1 MEKKQQERYAFVDE
15 EKAKRAAELVIAN
28 LELAYQNE
36 EKAKRAAELAV
47 ANSELAFQQH
57 EKAKRAAELVVANK
71 ELAYQSGERDRL
83 TAELHNLAFYD
94 PLTRIA
100 NRRLLLDR
108 LRSAQEIAA
117 RSERVGAVL
126 YIDLDEFKE
135 INDTLGQ
142 TIGDLLLRQVAWRL
156 ETCVGPGDTVAR
168 LSADEFVVVLVEL
181 GSYPVEAARRARSI
195 GDKIRATLSV
205 PYQLETHEY
214 SITSSIGA
222 ALFTDAESAE
232 ALLQRADIAMTEAK
246 QAGGDALKFF
256 DQAMQDV
263 INARV
268 VLETELEAAIERK
281 EFLLHFQPLVD
292 ASGRTRGAEAL
303 IRWMHPERGL
313 VMPGAFIDVAEA
325 TQLVVPMGAWV
336 LDQAC
341 AQLSQWQQ
349 QPEARG
355 LTMSVNISAQQ
366 FGTESFV
373 EEVRGIVKA
382 HGIDPQRLT
391 LEITENMLLTNFTQ
405 TTAHMAALKEI
416 GVRIS
421 LDDFGTGYSSL
432 QYLKRLP
439 IDELKIDMMFVQEIT
454 TDVRD
459 QAIVRAIVALARSL
473 GLSVVAEGVE
483 TEEQRQI
490 LIDAGCDLLQ
500 GYLYARPGP
509 IDALPL

>member
-1 MEKKQQERYAFVDE
+1 MEQKNQRQVEALAND
-15 EKAKRAAELVIAN
+15 EKAKRAAELVLAN

-47 ANSELAFQQH
+47 ANSELAFQQD

-71 ELAYQSGERDRL
+71 ELAYQTEERERL

-94 PLTRIA
+94 PLTHIA

-117 RSERVGAVL
+117 RSGREGGVL
-126 YIDLDEFKE
+126 YIDIDAFKD

-142 TIGDLLLRQVAWRL
+142 AFGDLLLRQVAWRL
-156 ETCVGPGDTVAR
+156 ETCTGPGDTVAR
-168 LSADEFVVVLVEL
+168 ISADEFVVVLAEL
-181 GSYPVEAARRARSI
+181 GSYPIEAARRARAV
-195 GDKIRATLSV
+195 GDRIRATLGV

-214 SITSSIGA
+214 SITTSIGA

-232 ALLQRADIAMTEAK
+232 ALLQRADIAMIEAK

-256 DQAMQDV
+256 DQTMQDV
-263 INARV
+263 ISARV
-268 VLETELEAAIERK
+268 ALEAELEIALEHD
-281 EFLLHFQPLVD
+281 EFLLYFQPLVD
-292 ASGRTRGAEAL
+292 AGGRMHGMEAL
-303 IRWMHPERGL
+303 IRWMHPQRGL
-313 VMPGAFIDVAEA
+313 VLPGAFIDVAEE
-325 TQLVVPMGAWV
+325 TELVVPIGTWV

-341 AQLSQWQQ
+341 AQLRQWQQ
-349 QPEARG
+349 QPGTRDLG
-355 LTMSVNISAQQ
+355 ISVNISAQQ

-373 EEVRGIVKA
+373 EEVRGIVNT

-391 LEITENMLLTNFTQ
+391 LEITENMLLTSFTQ
-405 TTAHMAALKEI
+405 TTAHMAELKDI

-439 IDELKIDMMFVQEIT
+439 IDELKIDMMFVREIA

-459 QAIVRAIVALARSL
+459 QAIVRAIVALAHSL
-473 GLSVVAEGVE
+473 GLTVVAEGVE
-483 TEEQRQI
+483 TEEQRRI
-490 LIDAGCDLLQ
+490 LVDAGCDQLQ
-500 GYLYARPGP
+500 GYLFGRPGP
-509 IDALPL
+509 IEG